1 MCASSSSSS
10 SSRPRRYQP
19 SDRHISTIPLVL
31 VLVLVMVLP
40 LSHTLSLSVSQT
52 LALTHLL
59 AFILPHPQHLN
70 SNTASYAV
78 RAQRGNKLPRVST
91 IQFQWPCPPPPVLL
105 PYTHTSPSSAMQ
117 WRCPDACP
125 LLLHYVFKNRKRF
138 RRRAYHLHENHA
150 STKSKKKKLKLKKD
164 TKTQRHKNTKTKTI
178 RKILKPEWEIDP
190 FQISPMKRY
199 GW

>member
-31 VLVLVMVLP
+31 LLLLLLVLP
-40 LSHTLSLSVSQT
+40 LSLSLSVSQT

-91 IQFQWPCPPPPVLL
+91 IQFQWPCPL
-105 PYTHTSPSSAMQ
+105 PRSYYLTHTLHH
-117 WRCPDACP
+117 P
-125 LLLHYVFKNRKRF
+125 LLCDGDAQMPALFYYITYLKIESGSDDVHITCMKIMHPQKR
-138 RRRAYHLHENHA
+138 
-150 STKSKKKKLKLKKD
+150 KKKKIKIKK
-164 TKTQRHKNTKTKTI
+164 RHKNTKTKTI
-178 RKILKPEWEIDP
+178 RKILKPEREIDP